1 MAIMING
8 KPIREYVKQGNWSSH
23 NKLPDEVYEEAL
35 HLKETHTNVELAKMW
50 GLTKEGVASRLHR
63 ARKVLGCR

>member
-8 KPIREYVKQGNWSSH
+8 KPIREYIRQGNWSRH
-23 NKLPDEVYEEAL
+23 NKLPDEVYEDAL
-35 HLKETHTNVELAKMW
+35 RLKEIYTNAELAKMW

-63 ARKVLGCR
+63 ARKLLGGL